1 MKKRTKLIA
10 AVILVVVIGIV
21 VTELFYINVPDFLA
35 RGTITKAEKYRKQ
48 TMTER
53 DIQLRSEFVKDTVQL
68 RKTIKG
74 LACFQQLN
82 EKISGTILSGMNSI
96 TNHPLLIDPA
106 FNRPMITLREYGN
119 FLVNHDSDLVATRKM
134 LEVFYSDA
142 ENADQSVDV
151 EKNLRD
157 FGGFMQQIIDQDSVF
172 INAALD
178 IDRYIDKESKK
189 KHRSEDF
196 APLVSFRNN
205 LLVSNVM
212 MASVLGQKTTIGKLT
227 EYAKSVNADVQI
239 FSAVNQLN
247 TLFQSHYVSS
257 AELGSFLCVMHD
269 LNFVDVVE

>member
-10 AVILVVVIGIV
+10 AVIIVVVIGIV
-21 VTELFYINVPDFLA
+21 VTGLFYINVPDFLA
-35 RGTITKAEKYRKQ
+35 RGTIAKAEKYRKQ

-82 EKISGTILSGMNSI
+82 EKIVVKIQSGMNSI
-96 TNHPLLIDPA
+96 SNHPLLMDPVYS
-106 FNRPMITLREYGN
+106 NPMITLREYGN
-119 FLVNHDSDLVATRKM
+119 FLVNHDSDLVATMKM
-134 LEVFYSDA
+134 LEVFYSEA
-142 ENADQSVDV
+142 GNADQSLDV

-196 APLVSFRNN
+196 APLVSFRND

-212 MASVLGQKTTIGKLT
+212 MASILGQKTTIGKLT
-227 EYAKSVNADVQI
+227 EYAKSVNADAQI
-239 FSAVNQLN
+239 FSAVNELN
-247 TLFQSHYVSS
+247 FVFRSNYVSS